1 MGSENPRH
9 MRMALLLRASIL
21 ALALVSWSAAP
32 ALAAPQMLSSDPEEG
47 AQLHKPPARVSV
59 TLSEPLTGESDIK
72 VTDDCGVVVSVGE
85 AKVGGMANNELSIA
99 VGDAP
104 HHGTYLVQWYG
115 TGVTGTGSGRFTFT
129 VHAGTGCDG
138 GSGSGGHEG
147 HGGDGDSG
155 GSGNGGGH
163 DGHSGGNDGGGG
175 SGHAG
180 HSGSGSGMGNHS
192 GMTNH
197 TNMSDHSGS
206 GHSGSGRHDGGGKKG
221 RGHGKNHGKHKGD
234 HGDHQGNQ
242 QGNGDDVIAGGP
254 FGPPADIPTGTTVVI
269 ALGLAVLMGAVG
281 GWVLRVATP
290 R

>member
-1 MGSENPRH
+1 
-9 MRMALLLRASIL
+9 MALLLRASIL
-21 ALALVSWSAAP
+21 ALALVGWSAAP

-72 VTDDCGVVVSVGE
+72 VTDDCGAVVSVGD
-85 AKVGGMANNELSIA
+85 AKVGGTANNELSIA

-115 TGVTGTGSGRFTFT
+115 TGVTGTGSGRFTFS
-129 VHAGTGCDG
+129 VHAGSGCDG
-138 GSGSGGHEG
+138 GGDNGGHEG
-147 HGGDGDSG
+147 HGGKGGSD

-163 DGHSGGNDGGGG
+163 QGHSGGSGNREG
-175 SGHAG
+175 SGHSG
-180 HSGSGSGMGNHS
+180 THSGSGSGMEHS
-192 GMTNH
+192 DTAGH
-197 TNMSDHSGS
+197 SNMSDHSGS
-206 GHSGSGRHDGGGKKG
+206 RHTDSGRHDDGGMHKG
-221 RGHGKNHGKHKGD
+221 RGHGKNRGKHNGGHGNHQGGR
-234 HGDHQGNQ
+234 HGD
-242 QGNGDDVIAGGP
+242 DRDVIAGGP
-254 FGPPADIPTGTTVVI
+254 GGPPTDIPTVTTVVI